1 MTKAQKEHERP
12 NESFKVFISV
22 LDSLIQKNNERFKD
36 FEKHENCLKLTF
48 MPHLV
53 DIPLAPANLKME
65 LIELSEDDIM
75 KYLFNSK
82 NHLLE
87 IWKNAID
94 YPCLRHHAQKM
105 LSCFP
110 TTYCCESTFSYMT
123 QIKTKLRIQLTD
135 VHLEDQLRLRTT
147 MLEPN
152 IELLVKNKQYQ
163 KSHYSYILNLV
174 FY

>member
-1 MTKAQKEHERP
+1 MKKVQKEHKRP
-12 NESFKVFISV
+12 NESFEEFISV
-22 LDSLIQKNNERFKD
+22 LDSLNQNYNERFKN

-53 DIPLAPANLKME
+53 DIPSVPNNVKIE
-65 LIELSEDDIM
+65 LIELLEDSIM
-75 KYLFNSK
+75 KYSFNSK
-82 NHLLE
+82 NDPLK

-94 YPCLRHHAQKM
+94 YPHLRHHTQKM

-110 TTYCCESTFSYMT
+110 TIYCCKSTFSYMT
-123 QIKTKLRIQLTD
+123 QIKTKLRTQLTD
-135 VHLEDQLRLRTT
+135 VHLKDQLRLRIT

-163 KSHYSYILNLV
+163 KSH
-174 FY
+174 

>member
-1 MTKAQKEHERP
+1 
-12 NESFKVFISV
+12 
-22 LDSLIQKNNERFKD
+22 
-36 FEKHENCLKLTF
+36 
-48 MPHLV
+48 
-53 DIPLAPANLKME
+53 
-65 LIELSEDDIM
+65 M

-82 NHLLE
+82 NDLLE

-94 YPCLRHHAQKM
+94 YPRPRHYTQKI

-123 QIKTKLRIQLTD
+123 QIKTKLRTQLTD
-135 VHLEDQLRLRTT
+135 VHMEDQLRLQTT

-163 KSHYSYILNLV
+163 KSHCNYILNLV
-174 FY
+174 FINK